1 MFTVDIA
8 ACLQEADNFRS
19 MVLDYAAADFP
30 PMGSAEIPDR
40 NKAATD
46 ALSLFLSCRWS
57 RMNNFEVMLIHNAL
71 GCLYREGAC
80 YFWDNLYSS
89 IVIPARHS

>member
-57 RMNNFEVMLIHNAL
+57 KMTNFEVMLVHSDVQ
-71 GCLYREGAC
+71 CPSYC
-80 YFWDNLYSS
+80 NL
-89 IVIPARHS
+89 